1 MVTHS
6 WQTVGEKEA
15 ARGWSCLVL
24 AGQLLMKSQ
33 QKEQVW
39 RRGAAQGWVA
49 AFEEAVGE
57 PGRNWRRWF

>member
-15 ARGWSCLVL
+15 ARVMVILGLGWPAANEEPAEG
-24 AGQLLMKSQ
+24 AGMEERSSS
-33 QKEQVW
+33 
-39 RRGAAQGWVA
+39 GA